1 MNDAYKILVGV
12 RVRRHLEAVKAR
24 RLEGNIEV
32 DLE

>member
-12 RVRRHLEAVKAR
+12 HVRRHLEVVKAHI
-24 RLEGNIEV
+24 LEGNIEV